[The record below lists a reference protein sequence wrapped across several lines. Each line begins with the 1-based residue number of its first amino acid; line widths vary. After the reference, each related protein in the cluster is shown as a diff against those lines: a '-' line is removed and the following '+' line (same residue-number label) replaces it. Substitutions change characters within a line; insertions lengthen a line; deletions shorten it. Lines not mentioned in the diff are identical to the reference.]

1 MDGHRKS
8 YCASHPGSV
17 IFCRN
22 VCWPKKKAIDR
33 AHYSTRIVPGIK
45 ERADYNW
52 MRSIRNYVTIR
63 LPRRIKRVVEI
74 AGG

>member
-1 MDGHRKS
+1 MCAGQRK
-8 YCASHPGSV
+8 
-17 IFCRN
+17 R
-22 VCWPKKKAIDR
+22 AIDR
-33 AHYSTRIVPGIK
+33 AHYSTRIVAGIK

-52 MRSIRNYVTIR
+52 MRSIRNEVTIR